1 MYEIIADPED
11 YAIGALEEG
20 FGHGQIPFP
29 ENKRKNWAD
38 EIGAFAQKL
47 DGLSGK
53 AKNLQKLLFSNSPI
67 MASPA
72 SLKTFK
78 VQLFKINDALNTAL
92 DLAEKLEADIVKKG
106 SPPD

>member
-11 YAIGALEEG
+11 YAIGAIEEG

-29 ENKRKNWAD
+29 DNDRKKWAE

-47 DGLSGK
+47 DGLSDK
-53 AKNLQKLLFSNSPI
+53 AKNLQKLFLSECTI
-67 MASPA
+67 MATPA

-78 VQLFKINDALNTAL
+78 VQLFKINDALNTAF
-92 DLAEKLEADIVKKG
+92 DLAEKLECDIVEK
-106 SPPD
+106 